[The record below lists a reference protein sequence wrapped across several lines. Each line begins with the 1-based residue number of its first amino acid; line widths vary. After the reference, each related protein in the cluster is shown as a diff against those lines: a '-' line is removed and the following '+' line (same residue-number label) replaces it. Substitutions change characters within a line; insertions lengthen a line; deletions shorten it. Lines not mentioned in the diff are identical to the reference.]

1 MQDCMMGKWSGGG
14 TAMGRV
20 MMHISIVSFDIL
32 VGCPD
37 LLGFLLT
44 LGSPSFTSQ
53 IHISLTLQ

>member
-1 MQDCMMGKWSGGG
+1 
-14 TAMGRV
+14 MGRV